1 MKKLGIIGG
10 MGPLATAFFYRKV
23 VEKTPAERDQQH
35 IETIIVSD
43 PIIPGRV
50 DYILGRSADSPV
62 PSIRRIV
69 CTLENAG
76 AERIVMPCVTAH
88 YFYSE
93 ICEGFSVR
101 IVNLLSEIG
110 DYFAEKKIR
119 RAGVLATS
127 ATIRSNVL
135 QNDPGLNGTELLFPD
150 EREMEETDRIIFR
163 QIKAGKVADTKTL
176 QGIADHLVRRGA
188 EQILVACTDLS
199 VLSPSEWMNGP
210 VTDVLDILAEA
221 AVRECLK

>member
-10 MGPLATAFFYRKV
+10 MGPLATAVFFRKV
-23 VEKTPAERDQQH
+23 VEKTPAEKDQQH

-221 AVRECLK
+221 AVSECLK

>member
-10 MGPLATAFFYRKV
+10 MGPLATAVFFRKV
-23 VEKTPAERDQQH
+23 VEKTPAEKDQQH

-69 CTLENAG
+69 CMLENAG

-163 QIKAGKVADTKTL
+163 QIKAGKVADTKIL